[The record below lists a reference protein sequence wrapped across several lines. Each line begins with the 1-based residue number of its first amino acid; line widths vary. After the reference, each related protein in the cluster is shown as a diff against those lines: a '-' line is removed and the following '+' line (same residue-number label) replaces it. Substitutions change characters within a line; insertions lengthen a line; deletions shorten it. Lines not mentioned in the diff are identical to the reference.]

1 MQAMGITDYNV
12 YLAQPEFY
20 RDDMLLVTEAREDA
34 RRSLEAEGKAKSK
47 QRRGQRT

>member
-12 YLAQPEFY
+12 YLAQPGFY
-20 RDDMLLVTEAREDA
+20 RDDMLLVAEAREDA

-47 QRRGQRT
+47 PRRGGRS